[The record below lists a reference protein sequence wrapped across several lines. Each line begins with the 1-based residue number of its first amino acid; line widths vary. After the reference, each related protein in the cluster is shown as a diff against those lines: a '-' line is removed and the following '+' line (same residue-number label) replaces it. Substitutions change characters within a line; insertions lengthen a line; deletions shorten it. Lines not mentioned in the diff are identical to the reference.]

1 MGDSHIESSG
11 IRFSFLTALPG
22 DLNRFVIER
31 EDPDANRGRLYFMR
45 GDCRFEL
52 TVSQSVLR
60 DGWWSRFRLR
70 QFYRPADIAAHI
82 GGSALRAT
90 RRSGGELC
98 VPTYCSVSRSFFLAA
113 TSLWPLSHGLLSGR
127 S

>member
-1 MGDSHIESSG
+1 VAPFRRQWHVNLALCVRRQATNLLRSDGDSHIESSG

-60 DGWWSRFRLR
+60 DGQWVLVPLTPVSAARLTL
-70 QFYRPADIAAHI
+70 QHTLKEVLISP
-82 GGSALRAT
+82 
-90 RRSGGELC
+90 
-98 VPTYCSVSRSFFLAA
+98 
-113 TSLWPLSHGLLSGR
+113 
-127 S
+127 